1 MALRP
6 FLRQGVAHGALGT
19 ELEGLGRIVEY
30 DRRLKLVRP
39 EPGIPR
45 GRRGPEPQVYPKK
58 GDLEFV
64 PRLLLT
70 CLGTTEQV

>member
-6 FLRQGVAHGALGT
+6 FLGQGVAHEALGT

-30 DRRLKLVRP
+30 DWCRLKLVRP

-45 GRRGPEPQVYPKK
+45 GPVPPGQVQ
-58 GDLEFV
+58 GFSD
-64 PRLLLT
+64 
-70 CLGTTEQV
+70 GGA